1 MAKDFANRNKPT
13 RARTRAGGSRRPSKA
28 RKSKHKGFHG
38 PSFSGGILLGAAI
51 VVTAAYAPELLEEAS
66 GGTIVGSSDNAK
78 PTVEFRFDKILRNQ
92 EVQTDP
98 RRYVADPHA
107 PGEEGEVEYLIQAAS
122 FQNREDA
129 DTLRAQLLLSGLPA
143 TTNPVR
149 VGDKPWFRVTVGPF
163 PNSTES
169 GRALTKLREL
179 NLDAFLMKRQVRQPG

>member
-66 GGTIVGSSDNAK
+66 GGTIEGSSDNAK